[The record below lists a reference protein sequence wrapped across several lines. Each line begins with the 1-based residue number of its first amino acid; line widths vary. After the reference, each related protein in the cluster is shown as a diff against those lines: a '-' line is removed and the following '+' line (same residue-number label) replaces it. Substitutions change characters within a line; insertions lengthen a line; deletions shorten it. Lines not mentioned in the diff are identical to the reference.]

1 MSLKQ
6 KINEDLKQ
14 AMREGDSFRRDA
26 LRMLVSMIKNAEI
39 EKQKREEG
47 LSDAE
52 VQEVI
57 SRSIKQR
64 KDSAEQFKSGG
75 RTDLVEKEV
84 QEIELLLSYMPA
96 QLAEEEVREIV
107 RQIIRE
113 TGAQSKADLGKV
125 MGQAMQK
132 LKGKSSGEIVRRL
145 MEEELGN

>member
-6 KINEDLKQ
+6 RINEDLKQ
-14 AMREGDSFRRDA
+14 AMREGDSFKRDA
-26 LRMLVSMIKNAEI
+26 LRMLSSMIKNMEI

-57 SRSIKQR
+57 SRAIKQR

-75 RTDLVEKEV
+75 RIDLVEKET
-84 QEIELLLSYMPA
+84 QEIDLFFSYMPI
-96 QLAEEEVREIV
+96 QLTEEKIREIV
-107 RQIIRE
+107 REVIRE
-113 TGAQSKADLGKV
+113 MEARSKDDIGKV

-132 LKGKSSGEIVRRL
+132 LKGKASGDIVRRL
-145 MEEELGN
+145 MEEELK